1 MDERRGKEEEELLVI
16 GYKLLGVGDTTI
28 FLFFQAGT
36 FLRKVRGVGLMMR
49 RFR

>member
-28 FLFFQAGT
+28 FLS
-36 FLRKVRGVGLMMR
+36 
-49 RFR
+49 FRQGPFSERSAAWG